1 MDNRTII
8 EKADIAV
15 SNLVAS
21 GGYLNPEQ
29 ADRFIELIHEQPTI
43 INKVR
48 TVRMNAPKRKIEK
61 IGFGSRI
68 LYAAPASGTEL
79 ADANRSMP
87 DLGLIELSTKEIIA
101 EVWIPYDVL
110 EDNIERGNLEDT
122 IMQLITRRAA
132 LDLEELILTGDTA
145 SGDPYLALM
154 DGIIKQTPAAN
165 VIDGSGVT
173 DINKGL
179 FKLAVQGMPQKY
191 LRNRA
196 LMEHWVSPH
205 TEMEYRDSIADRA
218 TSLGDEKISKFT
230 PMFAYGSP
238 VYPVALMPD
247 SRMVF
252 TYPSN
257 VIWGI
262 QRQIMIETDKDIRK
276 RVQIIV
282 LTMRC
287 DVLLETAEACIVVQN
302 FSDTGISSSSSSSS
316 LSSSSSSSLSSS
328 SSSCSSSSSSLSS
341 SSSSSSSST

>member
-61 IGFGSRI
+61 IGFGDRI
-68 LYAAPASGTEL
+68 LYAAPSSGTAL

-87 DLGLIELSTKEIIA
+87 DLGLVELTTKEIIA

-110 EDNIERGNLEDT
+110 EDNIERGNLENT

-132 LDLEELILTGDTA
+132 LDLEELILLGDTTL
-145 SGDPYLALM
+145 GDPYLALL
-154 DGIIKQTPAAN
+154 DGVIKQTPAAN
-165 VIDGSGVT
+165 VVDGSGIT
-173 DINKGL
+173 DIGKAV
-179 FKLAVQGMPQKY
+179 FKLAVQAMPQKY

-205 TEMEYRDSIADRA
+205 MEMEYRDSIAERA

-230 PMFAYGSP
+230 PMFAYGTP

-252 TYPSN
+252 TYPQN

-262 QRQIMIETDKDIRK
+262 QRQIMIETDKDIRR

-287 DVLLETAEACIVVQN
+287 DVVLETDDACIVVEN
-302 FSDTGISSSSSSSS
+302 FADSGISSSSSSSR
-316 LSSSSSSSLSSS
+316 LSSSS
-328 SSSCSSSSSSLSS
+328 SSSCSSSSSSSCLSS
-341 SSSSSSSST
+341 SSSSSSSSLST